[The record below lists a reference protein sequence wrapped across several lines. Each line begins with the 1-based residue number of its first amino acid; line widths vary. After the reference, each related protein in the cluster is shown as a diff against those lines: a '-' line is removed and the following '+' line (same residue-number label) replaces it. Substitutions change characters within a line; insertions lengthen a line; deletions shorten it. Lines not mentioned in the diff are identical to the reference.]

1 MLQYKPHT
9 QPATVLITGY
19 LVHIVSVKGV
29 TKEEFII
36 ITTTNIINKEHS
48 KVIICTWMVTL
59 FQQYHKIFF
68 IRRIHAMSFI
78 ICNWCLVNSS
88 TSRYS
93 LYISTFMCSPQE
105 EHGCGDSSPSCN
117 KIMYYAM
124 THLNV

>member
-48 KVIICTWMVTL
+48 KVIICT
-59 FQQYHKIFF
+59 
-68 IRRIHAMSFI
+68 
-78 ICNWCLVNSS
+78 
-88 TSRYS
+88 
-93 LYISTFMCSPQE
+93 
-105 EHGCGDSSPSCN
+105 
-117 KIMYYAM
+117 
-124 THLNV
+124 